1 MLEEDKYF
9 TELSNIK
16 TTSPKVYKSAL
27 IRGMTITEVKRKM
40 KVGSEQYLTGNYSAA
55 LQEYTS
61 VYNAV
66 DKFGNW
72 YLNITERELIA
83 LKYALATVN
92 FHCDSKENMDHA
104 NALFTKLKQYDFPA
118 AYYGKAKLLCK
129 YERYSDAKLCCMSGL
144 TMIENKYKSEK
155 YVWPG
160 TLEIIE
166 ETKTEKLKELLEN
179 LTKTCDVG
187 FIEKK
192 DSNNFLFNDSHPH
205 YVNSNWENIPISAT
219 CKYASCS
226 FNRSIKATYSLDGYY
241 IIQCSD
247 NCCIYYHS
255 KCWKLMKKSK
265 ALITDQKTFLAGA
278 CLTPDCCGIIN
289 LIQMYNKRNELQNEF
304 PIENDL
310 NKKHRKNKLE
320 KREEKKKLKK
330 QRTKAL
336 SCSSD
341 KSSIEN
347 DPLDL
352 TDTVSN
358 PEIET
363 KMNSQILKD
372 HNPKSNRTNKIKKD
386 YTVKPKI
393 KQNEISWTVLSKD
406 GKIRQF
412 ENKNKKTEN
421 FQRSQNTDI
430 GTNLLLYL
438 KEINDIFGP
447 LNTDD
452 FLNFCEFDDDD
463 VMYLIEYGGLN
474 KFLQDNRDHI
484 NLRGKID
491 QETYNFIPV
500 SSKCTVRSLYN
511 QNFYEVK
518 EEKETSNNED
528 SVSENKIWKEKYFK
542 VTKIHEEEKQAWAIK
557 KTEFK
562 EKMERKNKDYINE
575 TNLLKE
581 EIEELQK
588 RRNLAERYCFEMKK
602 KFCLEK
608 MTDCIST
615 AEKNMQLLQNRYL
628 SKCSPIKNN
637 SDIVEEIS
645 LWQYY
650 KDKCKETI
658 ENYFQK
664 VDNYLKKVTK
674 DNLKIDIYKYDI
686 PSPPSVPCNP
696 NNVINLAVLDE
707 CPICFETILNQEE
720 ECTPCEHKFHVKCL
734 QSWLKKETTCPVC
747 RSHVLSFEEFPRLT
761 RCSRPAPAH
770 LSTRP

>member
-16 TTSPKVYKSAL
+16 TTSPKVYKSAY
-27 IRGMTITEVKRKM
+27 IRGMTVTEVKRKM
-40 KVGSEQYLTGNYSAA
+40 KVGSEQYLVGNYNAA

-61 VYNAV
+61 IYNAV
-66 DKFGNW
+66 DKFGRW

-92 FHCDSKENMDHA
+92 FHFDSKENMEHA

-129 YERYSDAKLCCMSGL
+129 YERYSDAKMCCKSAL
-144 TMIENKYKSEK
+144 TLIENNYKSEK

-160 TLEIIE
+160 TSEIIE

-179 LTKTCDVG
+179 LKKTCDVG
-187 FIEKK
+187 FVEKK

-205 YVNSNWENIPISAT
+205 YVNSNWESIPINAT

-226 FNRSIKATYSLDGYY
+226 FDRSIKATCSLDGYY

-247 NCCIYYHS
+247 NCCIYFHS

-265 ALITDQKTFLAGA
+265 ALITDQKTLLAGA

-289 LIQMYNKRNELQNEF
+289 LIQIYNKSNELKNEF
-304 PIENDL
+304 LIENDL
-310 NKKHRKNKLE
+310 NKKHRKNKFE

-330 QRTKAL
+330 QRTKTL

-341 KSSIEN
+341 KATIEN

-352 TDTVSN
+352 TDTASN
-358 PEIET
+358 PEVET
-363 KMNSQILKD
+363 KMNSQMLKD

-386 YTVKPKI
+386 YTAKSKI

-406 GKIRQF
+406 GKIREF

-430 GTNLLLYL
+430 ETNLLLYL
-438 KEINDIFGP
+438 KEINDIFAP
-447 LNTDD
+447 PNIDD
-452 FLNFCEFDDDD
+452 FLKFCEFDDDE

-474 KFLQDNRDHI
+474 KFLQDNKDHI

-491 QETYNFIPV
+491 QERYNFIPV
-500 SSKCTVRSLYN
+500 SSKCTVGPLYN
-511 QNFYEVK
+511 QNFYE
-518 EEKETSNNED
+518 EEKETSNNEN
-528 SVSENKIWKEKYFK
+528 SVSEN
-542 VTKIHEEEKQAWAIK
+542 EEEKQAWAGK
-557 KTEFK
+557 KIEFK
-562 EKMERKNKDYINE
+562 EKMERKNKDYISE

-581 EIEELQK
+581 EIEELQE

-608 MTDCIST
+608 MTDCISV

-637 SDIVEEIS
+637 SDIMEEIS

-658 ENYFQK
+658 ENYFQN

-674 DNLKIDIYKYDI
+674 NNLKIDIYKYDI
-686 PSPPSVPCNP
+686 PSPPSSPCNP
-696 NNVINLAVLDE
+696 NNVINLPVLDE
-707 CPICFETILNQEE
+707 CPICFETILSQEE
-720 ECTPCEHKFHVKCL
+720 ECTPCEHKFHGKCL
-734 QSWLKKETTCPVC
+734 QSWLKKDTTCPVC

-761 RCSRPAPAH
+761 R
-770 LSTRP
+770 